1 MASPV
6 RAISPVRA
14 TSPTGASNVCRFR
27 KRLSDDLV
35 NIAQQSHQIPTAPN
49 IDSVLATDPVRRPDT
64 YCMEEDT
71 QPKRRGRPPKGES
84 QATVSSKPTITRE
97 YNTRSK
103 ANLKQ

>member
-1 MASPV
+1 
-6 RAISPVRA
+6 
-14 TSPTGASNVCRFR
+14 
-27 KRLSDDLV
+27 
-35 NIAQQSHQIPTAPN
+35 
-49 IDSVLATDPVRRPDT
+49 
-64 YCMEEDT
+64 MEEDT